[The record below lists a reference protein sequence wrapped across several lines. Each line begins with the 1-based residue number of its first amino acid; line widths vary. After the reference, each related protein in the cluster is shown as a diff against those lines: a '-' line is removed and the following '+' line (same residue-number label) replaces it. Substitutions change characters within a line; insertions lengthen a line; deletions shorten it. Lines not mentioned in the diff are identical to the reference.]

1 MNGNSIRVGL
11 LTATALL
18 TLVVV
23 MISADRGATAGQTL
37 DEACAGA
44 VWPAIPTQCFGRDRD
59 SDIYPAAIAVDIAQV
74 SSVDDRS
81 PQLSAIGAAGKVDL
95 FHSPES
101 DSSEYRTVE
110 TRSDGVSVLMRV
122 KAE

>member
-11 LTATALL
+11 LTTAALL

-23 MISADRGATAGQTL
+23 MITADRGATAGQTL

-44 VWPAIPTQCFGRDRD
+44 VWPTIPANCFGRYDDRD
-59 SDIYPAAIAVDIAQV
+59 VRPETI
-74 SSVDDRS
+74 SVDVAQASAVGDQS
-81 PQLSAIGAAGKVDL
+81 AQLGAIGASGKTDL
-95 FHSPES
+95 SQSAEIGVA
-101 DSSEYRTVE
+101 EYRTVE

-122 KAE
+122 KIE